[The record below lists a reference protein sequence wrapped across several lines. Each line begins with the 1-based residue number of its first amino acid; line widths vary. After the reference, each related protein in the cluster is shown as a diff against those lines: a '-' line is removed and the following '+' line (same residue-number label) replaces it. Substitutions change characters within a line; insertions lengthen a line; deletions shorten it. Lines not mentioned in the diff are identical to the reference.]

1 MRPLTQVFLFGS
13 LQKWARGFY
22 DLPIQL
28 DLHTPT
34 TVSEILEDL
43 KIPPGMVQLPM
54 VNHRAISKHST
65 IHPGDR
71 VSLFPKEYPIFADWK
86 NFRII

>member
-1 MRPLTQVFLFGS
+1 MRTSTQVFLFGS
-13 LQKWARGFY
+13 LQKWAKDFY

-28 DLHTPT
+28 ELHTTT
-34 TVSEILEDL
+34 TVSEIFEAL
-43 KIPPGMVQLPM
+43 KIPPDMVQLPM
-54 VNHRAISKHST
+54 INHRAVSKDSK

-86 NFRII
+86 NFRS

>member
-1 MRPLTQVFLFGS
+1 MTSLTQVFLFGS
-13 LQKWARGFY
+13 LQKRAR
-22 DLPIQL
+22 DVCDVPILL
-28 DLHTPT
+28 DLHSPT
-34 TVSEILEDL
+34 TVLEILEEL
-43 KIPPGMVQLPM
+43 EISPGMVQLPM

-86 NFRII
+86 NFRS